1 MELIIIVAGEF
12 WNTLREMAPY
22 LLFGFLVA
30 GILSVY
36 ISPEFVERH
45 LGGSGILS
53 VLKASLLG
61 VPLPLCSCGVIPVGA
76 SLRRSG
82 ASRGATVAFL
92 LSTPQTGVD
101 SIMVTLSLLGP
112 VFAIFRP
119 FAALVTGIM
128 GGVFTILFGEADEV
142 PEIRAKKEKKKKEC
156 TGNCCVPKQDGNK
169 MVEALRYGFVTLPR
183 DIGLSIFVGLAIAGA
198 IAAFVPSDFL
208 GRTIGSGIAPMLIM
222 MLMGIPLY
230 VCATASVPIAVA
242 MIAKGISPGAAL
254 VFLMTGPVTNAAAIV
269 TIWKVLGKRTAI
281 VYLVT
286 VALCALAA
294 GFLLDHTFTV
304 LHASPEHAGHG
315 FLPDVFKT
323 ISAIGLLGVLLVSN
337 VIKRPYG
344 SDAVKAADAAGTA
357 VRLAIRGMT
366 CSHCVKTVT
375 RTLEGITGVVS
386 VDVSLE
392 RGDAI
397 IAGEG
402 ADPAALIKAVEELG
416 YKAEETKE

>member
-1 MELIIIVAGEF
+1 MELIAIAAGEF
-12 WNTLREMAPY
+12 WNTLKEMAPY

-36 ISPEFVERH
+36 VSPRFVKAH
-45 LGGSGILS
+45 LGGSGILP

-82 ASRGATVAFL
+82 AGKGATVAFL

-112 VFAIFRP
+112 VFAVFRP
-119 FAALVTGIM
+119 FAALVTGIV
-128 GGVFTILFGEADEV
+128 GGVFTILFGDGEEV
-142 PEIRAKKEKKKKEC
+142 SGPDPKKKEC
-156 TGNCCVPKQDGNK
+156 DGNCCVPKQDGNK

-183 DIGLSIFVGLAIAGA
+183 DIGLSMFIGLAIAGA

-208 GRTIGSGIAPMLIM
+208 ERTIGSGIAPMLIM

-254 VFLMTGPVTNAAAIV
+254 VFLMTGPVTNAAAIA

-281 VYLVT
+281 VYLIT
-286 VALCALAA
+286 VAICALAA

-315 FLPDVFKT
+315 FFPEIFKT
-323 ISAIGLLGVLLVSN
+323 ISATGLIAVLLVSSI
-337 VIKRPYG
+337 IKRPCTA
-344 SDAVKAADAAGTA
+344 DAETADAAK
-357 VRLAIRGMT
+357 RG
-366 CSHCVKTVT
+366 V
-375 RTLEGITGVVS
+375 
-386 VDVSLE
+386 
-392 RGDAI
+392 
-397 IAGEG
+397 
-402 ADPAALIKAVEELG
+402 
-416 YKAEETKE
+416 